1 MIELKEL
8 SKFFGA
14 NKAIDEVTFKI
25 EQGEIV
31 GLLGP
36 NGAGKTTI
44 LKVLGTYLV
53 PSHGQALVGGFDTI
67 EESDRVREIIGFL
80 PDTPPLYGEMTV
92 KDYLSF
98 VARLKNVPAGRI
110 AERVEYVIDRTNLQN
125 MGSSPLFTLSHGFR
139 QRVGIAQSLVHEPK
153 VVILDEPMSGLDPIQ
168 IVEMR
173 ELIIS
178 LRNNHTVLL
187 SSHLLSEITKTCDR
201 ILVIDRGKLVA
212 EGAEDYLAQAVA
224 QKQRIDVRFRG
235 GNDGQIIAALRNVDG
250 IAKVELVHQGDF
262 SVLHVDAHTDMRP
275 CIAKS
280 IINLG
285 ADLYEIGKAEDGL
298 ESLFLKLVQNG

>member
-1 MIELKEL
+1 MIQLKEL
-8 SKFFGA
+8 SKYFGA
-14 NKAIDEVTFKI
+14 TRAIDNVTFKI
-25 EQGEIV
+25 DSGEIV

-53 PSHGQALVGGFDTI
+53 PSQGQARVGGFCTF
-67 EESDRVREIIGFL
+67 EEADKVRELIGFL

-92 KDYLSF
+92 KEYLTF
-98 VARLKNVPAGRI
+98 VARLKNVPLRKT
-110 AERVEYVIDRTNLQN
+110 AERVEYVIGRTNLH
-125 MGSSPLFTLSHGFR
+125 SVASAPLFTLSHGFQ

-153 VVILDEPMSGLDPIQ
+153 VIILDEPMSGLDPIQ

-178 LRNNHTVLL
+178 LKKNHTVLL

-212 EGAEDYLAQAVA
+212 EGTEEHLSQSVARQQRIQAHFKGGDARQIVA
-224 QKQRIDVRFRG
+224 TLQRIDGVSR
-235 GNDGQIIAALRNVDG
+235 
-250 IAKVELVHQGDF
+250 VEASHQGDL
-262 SVLHVDAHTDMRP
+262 SVLQIDAQLDIRP
-275 CIAKS
+275 LIARS
-280 IINLG
+280 IMSMG